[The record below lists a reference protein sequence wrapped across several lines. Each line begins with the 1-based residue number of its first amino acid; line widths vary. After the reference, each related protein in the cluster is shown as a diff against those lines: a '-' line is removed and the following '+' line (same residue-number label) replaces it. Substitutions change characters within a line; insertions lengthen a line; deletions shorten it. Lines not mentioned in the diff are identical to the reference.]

1 MPRSLLVAV
10 CAASVV
16 SLLGGAAIADEVD
29 DAAEFGAV
37 AADIAAFNA
46 NATLSEAA
54 NAASPD
60 NIACTIGAWGG
71 EVEPARTVG
80 QQVTVHAR
88 DVLTGDSACT
98 SPDVVGGPPE
108 YTAFLSLELLWYDTS
123 QPLSSRW
130 QRIKFAECTN
140 GSVSGQAPIPMCNL
154 EQAYPDPQDAK
165 QYALRKGKFEAGYY
179 SPSTGQRVVVSRR
192 EVGPLPA
199 HMRTLCVG
207 CS

>member
-1 MPRSLLVAV
+1 MRRSLLAV
-10 CAASVV
+10 CAATAV
-16 SLLGGAAIADEVD
+16 SLLGGAAVADELD
-29 DAAEFGAV
+29 DATDFGLV
-37 AADIAAFNA
+37 AAEIAAFNA
-46 NATLSEAA
+46 DAILTQSLDATG
-54 NAASPD
+54 PD
-60 NIACTIGAWGG
+60 NIACTIGGWGG

-108 YTAFLSLELLWYDTS
+108 YTAFLSLELLWYDTAE
-123 QPLSSRW
+123 PPATRW
-130 QRIKFAECTN
+130 KRIKFTECTN

-154 EQAYPDPQDAK
+154 EQAYPDPQDER

-179 SPSTGQRVVVSRR
+179 SPTTGQRVVVSSR

-199 HMRTLCVG
+199 HIKTLCVG